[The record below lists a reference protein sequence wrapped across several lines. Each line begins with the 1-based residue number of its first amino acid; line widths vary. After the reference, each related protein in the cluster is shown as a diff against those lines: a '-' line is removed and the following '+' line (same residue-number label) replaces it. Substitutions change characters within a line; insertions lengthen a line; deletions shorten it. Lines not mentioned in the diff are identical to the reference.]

1 MSGGK
6 NMSGSK
12 RASLSVFAGAS
23 PKRGAKAGGK
33 TTPATRKAASAEAKQ
48 AAAASGRPPSRQNK
62 RVISVYVEPEAL
74 KQLSFMAVDEDTSI
88 QALMVEALNDFFAK
102 RGVNR
107 IA

>member
-6 NMSGSK
+6 NLTGGK
-12 RASLSVFAGAS
+12 RASLFDGAS
-23 PKRGAKAGGK
+23 PKRGAKASGK
-33 TTPATRKAASAEAKQ
+33 PAPAPKVKAAAATAKQ
-48 AAAASGRPPSRQNK
+48 ASAPGRPPSRQNK
-62 RVISVYVEPEAL
+62 RVVSVYVEPEAL
-74 KQLSFMAVDEDTSI
+74 KQLSFMAVEEDTSV